1 LQHSFFIIYSLFFF
15 KIKFRLG
22 DGQLFSLILSLPKD
36 PFTYFIWIYPKQNSG
51 AAILVSRFILL
62 SYSGRRRWST
72 RQLLL
77 LCYIDNDDD
86 GRFIFVWL
94 YTHIND
100 KI

>member
-1 LQHSFFIIYSLFFF
+1 MDNY
-15 KIKFRLG
+15 
-22 DGQLFSLILSLPKD
+22 
-36 PFTYFIWIYPKQNSG
+36 
-51 AAILVSRFILL
+51 LVSFLASRKILL
-62 SYSGRRRWST
+62 RILFGYTQNKIRGPPFWSLDLYLFSYSGRRRWST

-77 LCYIDNDDD
+77 LCYIDKDDD